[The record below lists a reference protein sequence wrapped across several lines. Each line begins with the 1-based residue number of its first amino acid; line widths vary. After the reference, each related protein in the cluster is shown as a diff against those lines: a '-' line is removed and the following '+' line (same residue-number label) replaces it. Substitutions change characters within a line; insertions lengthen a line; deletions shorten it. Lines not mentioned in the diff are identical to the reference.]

1 MEIAG
6 QTINGA
12 QNIFFAQLADPNTTK
27 FSVDATRFMAG
38 KFPFMMFGLPGAA
51 LAMYR
56 CARNEKKK
64 VVGGLLLSAALTAF
78 LTGMLCIVC
87 LPVSRLCLC
96 IYSVSESV

>member
-1 MEIAG
+1 
-6 QTINGA
+6 
-12 QNIFFAQLADPNTTK
+12 
-27 FSVDATRFMAG
+27 MAG

-78 LTGMLCIVC
+78 
-87 LPVSRLCLC
+87 
-96 IYSVSESV
+96 

>member
-1 MEIAG
+1 MHK
-6 QTINGA
+6 
-12 QNIFFAQLADPNTTK
+12 NIFFAQLADPNTTK

-64 VVGGLLLSAALTAF
+64 VVGGLFAFGGIDGIFDRYNRAA
-78 LTGMLCIVC
+78 
-87 LPVSRLCLC
+87 
-96 IYSVSESV
+96 